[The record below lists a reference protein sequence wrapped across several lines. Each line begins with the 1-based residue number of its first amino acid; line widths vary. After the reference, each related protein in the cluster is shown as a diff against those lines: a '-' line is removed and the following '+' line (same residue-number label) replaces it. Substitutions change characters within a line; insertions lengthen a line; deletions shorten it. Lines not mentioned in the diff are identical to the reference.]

1 MQGLYNTIQ
10 KSKKGTS
17 NMGKKLNDLKC
28 TLIQKAVYAK
38 LYKGHKPNE
47 WEPWHEPEV
56 KKLENGMICRSDV
69 KYGDTWPNSFADI
82 WYPDDSGEK
91 RPVVVYF
98 HGGGFIFGNKSSG
111 DPLQTGSG
119 GVGKLEAIVKAGYI
133 LVNADYALAPQ
144 YRFPVPIR
152 QTDELFRYL
161 IAHQEELHLDMSR
174 VCLSGGSAGANMTEI
189 YAACVCN
196 PDYAAMLG
204 VDPVMTTENLKVLAI
219 DEAALDASV
228 FDNNMYA
235 MLGCATGAKRN
246 TPEAVAIINA
256 KTYIRETFIPS
267 WINASNEPN
276 DETGYFVTEARGLKL
291 KLDEIGVPNDLVF
304 FPGAKL
310 PHGYMDQMASEPHAK
325 EAFDRMM
332 NFIQKYI

>member
-1 MQGLYNTIQ
+1 
-10 KSKKGTS
+10 
-17 NMGKKLNDLKC
+17 MGKIINDLKC
-28 TLIQKAVYAK
+28 RLLQKAVYAK
-38 LYKGHKPNE
+38 IYKGHKPNE
-47 WEPWHEPEV
+47 WEPWDMPGV
-56 KKLENGMICRSDV
+56 KTMENGLVCRNDIQ
-69 KYGDTWPNSFADI
+69 YGKTYPNSFADI
-82 WYPDDSGEK
+82 WYPDDSEQK

-98 HGGGFIFGNKSSG
+98 HGGGFIFGNKSAG

-119 GVGKLEAIVKAGYI
+119 GVGKLEAIVQAGYI
-133 LVNADYALAPQ
+133 LVNADYALAPKF
-144 YRFPVPIR
+144 RFPVPIR
-152 QTDELFRYL
+152 QCDELFRYL

-204 VDPVMTTENLKVLAI
+204 VDPVMTKDSLRVLAI

-228 FDNNMYA
+228 FDKNMYA

-246 TPEAVAIINA
+246 TPDAVAIINA
-256 KTYIRETFIPS
+256 KNYIRGSFIPS

-276 DETGYFVTEARGLKL
+276 DETGYFITEGRGLKK
-291 KLDEIGVPNDLVF
+291 KLDELGVPNELVF

-310 PHGYMDQMASEPHAK
+310 PHGYMDNLEEPHGR
-325 EAFDRMM
+325 EAFERMM
-332 NFIQKYI
+332 AFIGQYI

>member
-1 MQGLYNTIQ
+1 
-10 KSKKGTS
+10 
-17 NMGKKLNDLKC
+17 MGKIINDLKC
-28 TLIQKAVYAK
+28 RLLQKAIYAK
-38 LYKGHKPNE
+38 LYKGHQPNE
-47 WEPWHEPEV
+47 WEPWNTPGV
-56 KKLENGMICRSDV
+56 KTSESGLVCRSDIQ
-69 KYGDTWPNSFADI
+69 YGETYPNSFADI
-82 WYPDDSGEK
+82 WYPDDSEQK
-91 RPVVVYF
+91 RPVIVYF
-98 HGGGFIFGNKSSG
+98 HGGGFIFGNKSTG

-119 GVGKLEAIVKAGYI
+119 GVGKLEAIVQAGYI
-133 LVNADYALAPQ
+133 LVNADYALAPEF
-144 YRFPVPIR
+144 RFPVPIR
-152 QTDELFRYL
+152 QCDELFRYL

-204 VDPVMTTENLKVLAI
+204 VDPVMTKDSLRVLAI

-228 FDNNMYA
+228 FDKNMYA

-256 KTYIRETFIPS
+256 KNYIKGSFIPS

-276 DETGYFVTEARGLKL
+276 DETGYFITEGRGLKK

-310 PHGYMDQMASEPHAK
+310 PHGYMDNLKEPHGR
-325 EAFDRMM
+325 EAFERMM
-332 NFIQKYI
+332 AFIGQYI

>member
-1 MQGLYNTIQ
+1 
-10 KSKKGTS
+10 
-17 NMGKKLNDLKC
+17 MGKLLNDLKC

-38 LYKGHKPNE
+38 LYKGHRPNE
-47 WEPWHEPEV
+47 WEPWHAPEV
-56 KKLENGMICRSDV
+56 KKLESGLICRSDI
-69 KYGDTWPNSFADI
+69 KYGETWPNSFADI

-98 HGGGFIFGNKSSG
+98 HGGGFIFGNKSAG
-111 DPLQTGSG
+111 DPLQPGSG

-152 QTDELFRYL
+152 QCDELMRYL
-161 IAHQEELHLDMSR
+161 IANEEELHLDMSR
-174 VCLSGGSAGANMTEI
+174 VCLSGGSAGANMTAI
-189 YAACVCN
+189 YAACVCT
-196 PDYAAMLG
+196 PEYAARLG
-204 VDPVMTTENLKVLAI
+204 VDPVMTKDTLRVLAI

-228 FDNNMYA
+228 FDKNMYA

-256 KTYIRETFIPS
+256 KNYICGSFIPS

-276 DETGYFVTEARGLKL
+276 DETGYFITEARGLK
-291 KLDEIGVPNDLVF
+291 KRLDEIGVPNDLVF
-304 FPGAKL
+304 FPGANL
-310 PHGYMDQMASEPHAK
+310 PHGYMDNLDEPHGR

-332 NFIQKYI
+332 AFIGQYI

>member
-1 MQGLYNTIQ
+1 
-10 KSKKGTS
+10 
-17 NMGKKLNDLKC
+17 MGKRLNDLKC
-28 TLIQKAVYAK
+28 RLIQKAVYAK

-47 WEPWHEPEV
+47 WEPWHAPEV
-56 KKLENGMICRSDV
+56 KKLENGLVCRSDV
-69 KYGDTWPNSFADI
+69 KYGETWPNSFADI
-82 WYPDDSGEK
+82 WYPDEGGEK

-98 HGGGFIFGNKSSG
+98 HGGGFIFGNKSAG
-111 DPLQTGSG
+111 DQMQTGGG

-144 YRFPVPIR
+144 YRFPAQIR

-161 IAHQEELHLDMSR
+161 IAHQEELHLDLSR
-174 VCLSGGSAGANMTEI
+174 VCLSGGSAGANMTVI

-196 PDYAAMLG
+196 PDYAALLG
-204 VDPVMTTENLKVLAI
+204 VDPVMTRENLKVLAI

-228 FDNNMYA
+228 FDKSMYA

-246 TPEAVAIINA
+246 TPEAVAMINA
-256 KTYIRETFIPS
+256 KTYLRDSFIPS

-276 DETGYFVTEARGLKL
+276 DETGYFITEARGLKK
-291 KLDEIGVPNDLVF
+291 KLDEIDVPNDLVF

-325 EAFDRMM
+325 EAFTRMM
-332 NFIQKYI
+332 NFIQRYI

>member
-1 MQGLYNTIQ
+1 MGRIQ
-10 KSKKGTS
+10 
-17 NMGKKLNDLKC
+17 NDLKC
-28 TLIQKAVYAK
+28 RVLQTAVYK
-38 LYKGHKPNE
+38 KMYTGHKPNE
-47 WEPWHEPEV
+47 WEPWNKPCV
-56 KKLENGMICRSDV
+56 KTLPGGLVCNSDL
-69 KYGDTWPNSFADI
+69 KYGETYPNSFADI
-82 WYPDDSGEK
+82 WYPDDSGKK

-111 DPLQTGSG
+111 DPMQTGSG
-119 GVGKLEAIVKAGYI
+119 GVGKLEAVVREGYI

-144 YRFPVPIR
+144 YRFPVQIR
-152 QTDELFRYL
+152 QCDELMRYL
-161 IAHQEELHLDMSR
+161 IAHEEELHLDMSR
-174 VCLSGGSAGANMTEI
+174 VCLSGGSAGANITVI

-196 PDYAAMLG
+196 PEYATLLG
-204 VDPVMTTENLKVLAI
+204 VEPVLTPENLKVLAI
-219 DEAALDASV
+219 DEAALDASA
-228 FDNNMYA
+228 FDKNMYA

-256 KTYIRETFIPS
+256 KNYIRDSFIPS

-276 DETGYFVTEARGLKL
+276 DENGYFITEGRGLKK

-310 PHGYMDQMASEPHAK
+310 PHGYMDRMEAEPHAK

>member
-1 MQGLYNTIQ
+1 
-10 KSKKGTS
+10 
-17 NMGKKLNDLKC
+17 MGKLLNDLKC

-47 WEPWHEPEV
+47 WEPWHSPEV
-56 KKLENGMICRSDV
+56 KKTENGMVCRSDV
-69 KYGDTWPNSFADI
+69 KYGESYPNSFADI

-98 HGGGFIFGNKSSG
+98 HGGGFIFGNKSAG
-111 DPLQTGSG
+111 DPLQTGGG

-161 IAHQEELHLDMSR
+161 IAHEEELHLDMSR
-174 VCLSGGSAGANMTEI
+174 VCLSGGSAGANMTAI

-204 VDPVMTTENLKVLAI
+204 VDPVMTRENLKVLAI

-228 FDNNMYA
+228 FDGNMYA

-256 KTYIRETFIPS
+256 KTYIRDSFIPS

-276 DETGYFVTEARGLKL
+276 DENGYFITEGRGLKK
-291 KLDEIGVPNDLVF
+291 KLDEIFVPNDLVF

-310 PHGYMDQMASEPHAK
+310 PHGYMDQMDAEPHAK